1 MKMYPYRILGITCV
15 MALLLSGCA
24 TTTPP
29 TSVNLPE
36 TWAASVAESSE
47 ASLDHWWHRF
57 DSPQLEALIEE
68 SLQSS
73 PDMVAVAEKVIQ
85 AEAQLRTTGASLF
98 PSLNL
103 SGNTAWNQNRS
114 SEGRSSESESSRL
127 SLGASY
133 EVDIWGRMA
142 ADVRGSQASLDI
154 AHYDLAAARLSL
166 SAGVASAYFQTRAM
180 RERVTIAR
188 ENLAI
193 AERVMAIVQARY
205 RHGSASLLDVQRQE
219 STVLS
224 QRSSLLSLE
233 EQEKQTASALAL
245 LLGRLPQHTVVSDET
260 LPHLT
265 IPTVAPG
272 LPSELLVR
280 RPDLA
285 RAEAQLA
292 AAHASIESARAA
304 LLPSFSLSASAG
316 TASVALLSL
325 ANPTTS
331 LGLSAAIA
339 QTIFDAGRRKNQIVI
354 AESRQ
359 RELVETYRKTVLSAL
374 KEVEDALNRAHYAEH
389 QATIQSA
396 ILEQTRRTLRLA
408 EIRYREGNE
417 EMLGVLDAQ
426 RSLFQ
431 AQDQVVQLRLARL
444 NAALDLY
451 KVLGGGWKNARPDE
465 GSME

>member
-1 MKMYPYRILGITCV
+1 MKMYPYRVLVILCV
-15 MALLLSGCA
+15 MALFVSGCA

-29 TSVNLPE
+29 LPVNMPE
-36 TWAASVAESSE
+36 AWLASVAESSE
-47 ASLDHWWHRF
+47 APQELWWQRF
-57 DSPQLEALIEE
+57 RSPHLAHLIEE
-68 SLQSS
+68 GLRTS
-73 PDMVAVAEKVIQ
+73 PDMVSVTEKVIQ

-103 SGNTAWNQNRS
+103 SGNTAWNENRT
-114 SEGRSSESESSRL
+114 SEGRRSESESSRL

-133 EVDIWGRMA
+133 EVDVWGRVA
-142 ADVRGSQASLDI
+142 ADVRGAQASLDM

-166 SAGVASAYFQTRAM
+166 SAGIASAYFQTLAM
-180 RERVTIAR
+180 QERLKIAR

-193 AERVMAIVQARY
+193 AERVMGIVEARY
-205 RHGSASLLDVQRQE
+205 RHGSASLLDMQRQE

-233 EQEKQTASALAL
+233 EQEKQTASALLL
-245 LLGRLPQHTVVSDET
+245 LLGRLPQQVVALDES
-260 LPHLT
+260 LEQLA
-265 IPTVAPG
+265 IPSVAPG

-292 AAHASIESARAA
+292 VAHASIDSVRAA

-325 ANPTTS
+325 ANPSTS

-339 QTIFDAGRRKNQIVI
+339 QTLFDAGRRKNQIVI

-359 RELVETYRKTVLSAL
+359 RELVETYRKSVLSAL
-374 KEVEDALNRAHYAEH
+374 KEVEDALNRASYSEK
-389 QATIQSA
+389 QATIQRA
-396 ILEQTRRTLRLA
+396 ILEQTRRTLHLA
-408 EIRYREGNE
+408 EVRYREGSE

-431 AQDQVVQLRLARL
+431 AQDQGVQLHLARL

-451 KVLGGGWKNARPDE
+451 KVLGGGWENVCSE
-465 GSME
+465 